1 MASVLIVDDEDQIRT
16 LMRTALER
24 AGFQVRE
31 AANGK
36 EGLEQVANNPPTVI
50 LLDLMMPEM
59 DGFEFVKELKKRK
72 EWRAIPVLVVTAK
85 EITEEDRERLDGYVE
100 RILEKGEYNREDLL
114 AEVRDLAISCVGRKE
129 K

>member
-1 MASVLIVDDEDQIRT
+1 
-16 LMRTALER
+16 
-24 AGFQVRE
+24 
-31 AANGK
+31 
-36 EGLEQVANNPPTVI
+36 
-50 LLDLMMPEM
+50 
-59 DGFEFVKELKKRK
+59 
-72 EWRAIPVLVVTAK
+72 VLVVTAK